1 MSLRNI
7 QLEQDVIYETIV
19 TTYNEKLKPN
29 AAPMGIFLNSE
40 NHIIIQPYFQSDT
53 FENLNKNG
61 ACMINFTY
69 DPKLFTLST
78 LFQEEL
84 SKEEFIEIQDFNA
97 PILKKCQNNFIA
109 LEVLEK
115 RIDKKSFK
123 AYFKCEIVKVNLEKD
138 VIQPFTRAFS
148 LLIEILI
155 HSSRIINFSKEIGKE
170 EEIADLRKLI
180 NKHTEII
187 RRVTQKD
194 SIYNLLL
201 DKIMRK
207 IN

>member
-7 QLEQDVIYETIV
+7 QLEQDIIYETIV
-19 TTYNEKLKPN
+19 TTYNEKLQPN

-40 NHIIIQPYFQSDT
+40 NHVIIQPYFQSDT

-61 ACMINFTY
+61 TCMINFTY

-84 SKEEFIEIQDFNA
+84 TKEEFIEIQDFNA

-115 RIDKKSFK
+115 RIDKNSIK

-155 HSSRIINFSKEIGKE
+155 HSSRIVNFSEEIGKE
-170 EEIADLRKLI
+170 EEIADLRNLI
-180 NKHTEII
+180 NKHTETI

-201 DKIMRK
+201 EKIMKK